1 MLKIIFQS
9 LREKDM
15 IRVDSEI
22 TMYEVGQ
29 SSVCTLDNLES
40 CPYNSDALIRVVKL
54 IMSNKFIL

>member
-1 MLKIIFQS
+1 
-9 LREKDM
+9 M

-54 IMSNKFIL
+54 IMSNKFVL